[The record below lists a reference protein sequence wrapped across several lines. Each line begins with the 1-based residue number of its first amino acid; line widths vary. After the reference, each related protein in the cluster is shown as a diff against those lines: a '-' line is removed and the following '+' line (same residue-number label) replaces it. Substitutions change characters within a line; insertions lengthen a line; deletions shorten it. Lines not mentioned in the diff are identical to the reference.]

1 MKVFISHST
10 KDMDI
15 VERFRKLIEP
25 KIETYV
31 AAKDPQ
37 PGKPLWAKIEANIKG
52 SNYLVAIM
60 TRNGS
65 RSEMVQSEIATAR
78 ANKIPVIPI
87 IEEGVSLKGIL
98 AGIEYITFD
107 NNHPDQALK
116 DASIYLSKLKKQTDI
131 DSVGILVLA
140 LLAIFGLSQM
150 SD

>member
-15 VERFRKLIEP
+15 VEKFRELIEP

-37 PGKPLWAKIEANIKG
+37 PGKPLWGKIEANIKG

-60 TRNGS
+60 TKNGS
-65 RSEMVQSEIATAR
+65 RSEMVQSEIATAH

-87 IEEGVSLKGIL
+87 IEEGVSLQGIL
-98 AGIEYITFD
+98 SGIEY
-107 NNHPDQALK
+107 LK
-116 DASIYLSKLKKQTDI
+116 LDKEPVA
-131 DSVGILVLA
+131 
-140 LLAIFGLSQM
+140 
-150 SD
+150 